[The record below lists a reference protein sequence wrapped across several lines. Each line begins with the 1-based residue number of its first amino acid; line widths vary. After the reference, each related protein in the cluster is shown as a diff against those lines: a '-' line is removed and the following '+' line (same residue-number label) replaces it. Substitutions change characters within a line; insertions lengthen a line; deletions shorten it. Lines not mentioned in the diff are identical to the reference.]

1 MAVYSRLKDLREDA
15 DKTQSEIAEVL
26 GTTAQYYGRYEKG
39 EIELPFSRAI
49 QLADYYDVSLDYLA
63 GRSVFKRETAL
74 NEDEERLLKCWRSL
88 SERSKGKIDY
98 HIEELLTLEHNKT
111 LPS

>member
-1 MAVYSRLKDLREDA
+1 MAIYRRLKDLREDA
-15 DKTQSEIAEVL
+15 DKTQADIAELL

-49 QLADYYDVSLDYLA
+49 QLADYYNVSLDYLA
-63 GRSVFKRETAL
+63 GRSLFKHEAAL
-74 NEDEERLLKCWRSL
+74 NEDEERLIKCWREL
-88 SERSKGKIDY
+88 SERNKGKIDY
-98 HIEELLTLEHNKT
+98 HIEELLFDQNKN

>member
-1 MAVYSRLKDLREDA
+1 MSFYQRLRDLREDA
-15 DKTQSEIAEVL
+15 DKTQAEIAEFL

-39 EIELPFSRAI
+39 EIELPFSRAV
-49 QLADYYDVSLDYLA
+49 QLADYYNVSLDYLA

-74 NEDEERLLKCWRSL
+74 NEDEERLIKCWREL

-98 HIEELLTLEHNKT
+98 HIEELLKFEQRKN